1 MSQSSDDTEGTPQ
14 MQLPPQLLDLWET
27 EIVPQLPAKLDEQA
41 RLLKAY
47 QRYREIARASDLLRA
62 LLAWVLGGCSFRQL
76 GCWAVILG
84 VADISEAAWR
94 KRVRRCGEW
103 LQWLLTEVISTPR
116 SETPLTQKR
125 VILVDGTSLGQTGG
139 TGDDWRVQLAY
150 DLVEGR
156 LVDVQ
161 VGDRQQAE
169 TLVGLPGR
177 GGDLFVGD
185 RGYGV
190 RRNVVALDEMQ
201 AAALLRF
208 SPNHCR
214 LEQADGSLFEVVHW
228 LEGLEEA
235 VQIGEQE
242 GYCVEGD
249 KQVKVRVLALRL
261 LGSGG

>member
-1 MSQSSDDTEGTPQ
+1 M
-14 MQLPPQLLDLWET
+14 
-27 EIVPQLPAKLDEQA
+27 
-41 RLLKAY
+41 
-47 QRYREIARASDLLRA
+47 
-62 LLAWVLGGCSFRQL
+62 
-76 GCWAVILG
+76 
-84 VADISEAAWR
+84 
-94 KRVRRCGEW
+94 
-103 LQWLLTEVISTPR
+103 
-116 SETPLTQKR
+116 
-125 VILVDGTSLGQTGG
+125 
-139 TGDDWRVQLAY
+139 
-150 DLVEGR
+150 EGR

-190 RRNVVALDEMQ
+190 RRNVIALAEMQ

-228 LEGLEEA
+228 LEGLEAA

-242 GYCVEGD
+242 G
-249 KQVKVRVLALRL
+249 
-261 LGSGG
+261 